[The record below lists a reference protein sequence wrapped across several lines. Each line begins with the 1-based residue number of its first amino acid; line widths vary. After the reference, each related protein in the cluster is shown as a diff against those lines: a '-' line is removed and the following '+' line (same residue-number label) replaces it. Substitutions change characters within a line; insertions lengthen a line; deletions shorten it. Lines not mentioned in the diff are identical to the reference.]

1 MQELNIVEL
10 IEKNPIS
17 KLSKEYNN
25 KLLNKIKDNFNGF
38 EQQLFI
44 SSFYCYLN
52 YDKNLDFV
60 IDLDNVWRWMGF
72 SSKFTSMRLLEKNF
86 KLNIDYKNLS
96 SLLGEVNLNDEK
108 SVDYKNIALDLP
120 KVNLNNEKS
129 AFVITK
135 VDTDDKISL
144 NIDVKQNNII
154 NNTVKHGGHNKQTI
168 LLTIKC
174 FKSLCLKAQT
184 SKASEIHE
192 YYLKME
198 EVLHQIVDE
207 ETDELKLQLKKKDN
221 LILEKE
227 ILLESQEKEK
237 QLLLE
242 KSIKEKQKAVEKSI
256 VTQFPVNTECIYI
269 GTIDNT
275 NESNEKLIKF
285 GHSND
290 LGIRVSYH
298 NKTYDNF
305 VLIQAFRVQNKV
317 EIENLIK
324 NHPKIKKQIRTIEID
339 GKNKTEIICYDDNDF
354 TIDKLCKYI
363 KDIINDKTYS
373 IDNFNKLLKKYE
385 DLEDELREIKEI
397 NKNQEKIILE
407 KELYINELI
416 EKIEKNEKIINSVNN
431 EHESVYK
438 NILLPVDELHA
449 KFDEF
454 VNKVCVVH
462 PEVQELSTSIEGRF
476 RIWHGV
482 KPTKEVFHALKNY
495 LDIRFKQKKIDTQ
508 HGYIG
513 IRLNPV
519 EYKKTETNCDVENF
533 IFHSCKFSDN
543 AKVLD
548 SVLFEEYQKWKI
560 SVEKELSDNDLKDI
574 KEYLKACPYALRGT
588 VWTEHGSNEG
598 FYGLCMKQNEYKPKY
613 TSSSGKKVYR
623 KEVDTHILLGTWESI
638 VKASVFEG
646 ISAASMSRCVKN
658 KTVIDNYYYSDS

>member
-10 IEKNPIS
+10 IENNPIT

-25 KLLNKIKDNFNGF
+25 KLLNKIKENFTGF

-52 YDKNLDFV
+52 YDKNVDFV
-60 IDLDNVWRWMGF
+60 IDLDDVWEWMGF
-72 SSKFTSMRLLEKNF
+72 KQKINAKMLLEKHF
-86 KLNIDYKNLS
+86 KINIDYKNLS
-96 SLLGEVNLNDEK
+96 TATSGANLND
-108 SVDYKNIALDLP
+108 
-120 KVNLNNEKS
+120 EKS

-135 VDTDDKISL
+135 ALSIKK
-144 NIDVKQNNII
+144 N
-154 NNTVKHGGHNKQTI
+154 GGQNKQTI

-174 FKSLCLKAQT
+174 FKSLCLKSQT

-198 EVLHQIVDE
+198 ELLHQIVNE

-227 ILLESQEKEK
+227 ILLENKEKEK
-237 QLLLE
+237 DNLILEKEKEKDFLLE
-242 KSIKEKQKAVEKSI
+242 KLLKEKQKAVEKSI
-256 VTQFPVNTECIYI
+256 LTQFPVNTECVYI

-275 NESNEKLIKF
+275 NKENEKLIKF
-285 GHSND
+285 GHSNNLQLRLSNHRKD
-290 LGIRVSYH
+290 Y
-298 NKTYDNF
+298 NNF
-305 VLIQAFRVQNKV
+305 ILIDAFRVQNKV

-324 NHPKIKKQIRTIEID
+324 NHEKIKKQIRTIEVD
-339 GKNKTEIICYDDNDF
+339 GKNKTEIICYDDTDF
-354 TIDKLCKYI
+354 TIDNLSKYI

-385 DLEDELREIKEI
+385 DLEDENRELKEK
-397 NKNQEKIILE
+397 NKNNEKIIFE

-431 EHESVYK
+431 DNESVYK
-438 NILLPVDELHA
+438 NILLPDDELHA

-454 VNKVCVVH
+454 VNTVCVVH
-462 PEVQELSTSIEGRF
+462 PEVHEISNNIEGRF

-482 KPTKEVFHALKNY
+482 KPKKEVFHALKNY

-508 HGYIG
+508 HGYVG

-519 EYKKTETNCDVENF
+519 EYKKTQTNCDVENF
-533 IFHSCKFSDN
+533 IFHACKFSDN

-548 SVLFEEYQKWKI
+548 SILLQEYQKWRI
-560 SVEKELSDNDLKDI
+560 SVEKELTPNDLKDI
-574 KEYLKACPYALRGT
+574 KEYLKACPYALRAT
-588 VWTEHGSNEG
+588 IWDSEHGSNEG
-598 FYGLCMKQNEYKPKY
+598 FYGLCIKQPDYKPKY
-613 TSSSGKKVYR
+613 TSSTGKKVYR
-623 KEVDTHILLGTWESI
+623 REVGTHILLGTWDSI
-638 VKASVFEG
+638 VKASVFEK
-646 ISAASMSRCVKN
+646 ISPPSMSRCVKN
-658 KTVIDNYYYSDS
+658 KTVIENYYYSDS

>member
-60 IDLDNVWRWMGF
+60 IDLDNVWKWMGF

-96 SLLGEVNLNDEK
+96 SLLCEVNLNDEK
-108 SVDYKNIALDLP
+108 SVDYKNLTPGVAGASLI
-120 KVNLNNEKS
+120 NEKS
-129 AFVITK
+129 I
-135 VDTDDKISL
+135 
-144 NIDVKQNNII
+144 NINVNQDNIK
-154 NNTVKHGGHNKQTI
+154 KHGGHNKQTI

-198 EVLHQIVDE
+198 DVLHQIVDE

-221 LILEKE
+221 LILEIEENK
-227 ILLESQEKEK
+227 EKEK
-237 QLLLE
+237 KLLLE
-242 KSIKEKQKAVEKSI
+242 KSINEKQKAVEKSI
-256 VTQFPVNTECIYI
+256 INQFPVNTECIYI

-324 NHPKIKKQIRTIEID
+324 NHIKIKKQIRTIEID
-339 GKNKTEIICYDDNDF
+339 GKNKTEIICYDDTDF

-385 DLEDELREIKEI
+385 DLEDEHRELKEK

-431 EHESVYK
+431 ENESVYK

-454 VNKVCVVH
+454 VNKVCLVH
-462 PEVQELSTSIEGRF
+462 PEVEELSTSIEGRF

-482 KPTKEVFHALKNY
+482 KPKKEVFHALKNY

-508 HGYIG
+508 HGYVG

-519 EYKKTETNCDVENF
+519 EYKKSETNCDVENF
-533 IFHSCKFSDN
+533 IFNSCKFSDT

-574 KEYLKACPYALRGT
+574 KEYLKACPYIY
-588 VWTEHGSNEG
+588 
-598 FYGLCMKQNEYKPKY
+598 FYSINKIIKIINFLNTNKFYIIILYHHIIYNYLININLLIKIKKLFFFSIFKYK
-613 TSSSGKKVYR
+613 
-623 KEVDTHILLGTWESI
+623 I
-638 VKASVFEG
+638 
-646 ISAASMSRCVKN
+646 
-658 KTVIDNYYYSDS
+658 